1 MIESLASVESVAEAE
16 PGGLALVPVLE
27 TAAVEACGPAEP
39 CGPAELAMLLRC
51 AGHGDQ
57 DAFAALYDATSARAY
72 GLALRVVG
80 DRALAEEVLL
90 EAYLEI
96 WRSSARLDATG
107 GGPMAWILMVVHRA
121 AVNLVRTRPAKTRR
135 SQETRESRLTHRD
148 GRGVGMPDS
157 FAVRR
162 LRKALADL
170 PPRQRA
176 AQNLAYF
183 GGHTHTEVDNILG
196 FRPGIAE
203 DRIRAGLA
211 RLAGSSG
218 QE

>member
-1 MIESLASVESVAEAE
+1 MIESVASVESVAEAE
-16 PGGLALVPVLE
+16 PGVLALVPVLE
-27 TAAVEACGPAEP
+27 SAAVEP
-39 CGPAELAMLLRC
+39 CGPAELAMLLHC

-80 DRALAEEVLL
+80 DRALAEEALF

-121 AVNLVRTRPAKTRR
+121 AVNQVRTRPAKTRR
-135 SQETRESRLTHRD
+135 SQETRESRLTHRHRP
-148 GRGVGMPDS
+148 GAGVPDS
-157 FAVRR
+157 FEVRR
-162 LRKALADL
+162 VRKALADL

-176 AQNLAYF
+176 ALRLAYF

-196 FRPGIAE
+196 FRPGMAQG
-203 DRIRAGLA
+203 RIRAGVA